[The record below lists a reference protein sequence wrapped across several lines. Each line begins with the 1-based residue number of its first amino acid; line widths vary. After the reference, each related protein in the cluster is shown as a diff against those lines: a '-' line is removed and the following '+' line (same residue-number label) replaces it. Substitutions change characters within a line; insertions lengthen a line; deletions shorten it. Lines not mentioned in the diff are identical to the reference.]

1 MSVILI
7 LISMLLVSIPQGTT
21 QEIDREK
28 MTRKVNALREAGCI
42 CGRKKMSP
50 APPLRWNETLEESA
64 YKHAKDM
71 QKRNYFSHVSPN
83 GKNPGDRVKM
93 SGYDWSYVGE
103 NIASGQKTFEEVLDR
118 WINSPV
124 HCKILM
130 NPNFDEMAVARYEDK
145 WVQHFGRK
153 RE

>member
-1 MSVILI
+1 MPVLLI
-7 LISMLLVSIPQGTT
+7 FISLLLVLTPRSEAQD
-21 QEIDREK
+21 IDRDDILD
-28 MTRKVNALREAGCI
+28 KVNSVRKAGCI
-42 CGRKKMSP
+42 CGRKKMPP
-50 APPLRWNETLEESA
+50 APPLRWSTTLEESA

-71 QKRNYFSHVSPN
+71 AKRDYFSHVSPN

-103 NIASGQKTFEEVLDR
+103 NIASGQRTFEEVLDR

-130 NPNFDEMAVARYEDK
+130 NPNFSEMAVARYEDK
-145 WVQHFGRK
+145 WVQHFGR
-153 RE
+153 RLE